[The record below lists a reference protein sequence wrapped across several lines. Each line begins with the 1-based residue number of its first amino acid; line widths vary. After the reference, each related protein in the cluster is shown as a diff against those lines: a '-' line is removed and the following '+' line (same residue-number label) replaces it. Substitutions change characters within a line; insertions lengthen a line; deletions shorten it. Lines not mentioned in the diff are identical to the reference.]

1 MLVLVDLDDT
11 LCNTWEAGKRT
22 MLHAI
27 PFLLRRGKLRALL
40 YLLTAKYRGLEGSK
54 RLHTLDLHE
63 LVEELFRRIY
73 PKITGEELAELSSF
87 VEEHFFRYLRLYDD
101 ALPFLRGIRGL
112 GARVVLVTDSST
124 NWQRKKLEVLGIGA
138 YFDDVIISGETGHSK
153 FEDYNFRLAM
163 KRFPDREVYVVGDRD
178 ETDMAGAKAIGAV
191 GILVRRGYFSG
202 RKVRNANYV
211 VKNLGDALEVIKREH
226 KKRAEA

>member
-22 MLHAI
+22 MLRAV

-40 YLLTAKYRGLEGSK
+40 YLLTAKYRGLEDSE

-73 PKITGEELAELSSF
+73 PGIAEEELAELSSF
-87 VEEHFFRYLRLYDD
+87 VERNFFRHLRLYDD
-101 ALPFLRGIRGL
+101 AVPFLEGL
-112 GARVVLVTDSST
+112 KRMNARIVLITDSST
-124 NWQRKKLEVLGIGA
+124 NWQRKKLEVLGIGS

-153 FEDYNFRLAM
+153 FESHNFRLAL
-163 KRFPDREVYVVGDRD
+163 KRFPDWEVYVVGDRD
-178 ETDMAGAKAIGAV
+178 ETDMAGARAIGAV
-191 GILVRRGYFSG
+191 GILVRRGYFS
-202 RKVRNANYV
+202 RKG
-211 VKNLGDALEVIKREH
+211 VKNADYIVRSLTEALEVIKREH
-226 KKRAEA
+226 QARAQA

>member
-22 MLHAI
+22 MLRAI

-40 YLLTAKYRGLEGSK
+40 YLLTAKYRNLESSE

-63 LVEELFRRIY
+63 LVEELFRKIY
-73 PKITGEELAELSSF
+73 PGISDEELEEFVSF
-87 VEEHFFRYLRLYDD
+87 VEGHFFRHLKLYDD
-101 ALPFLRGIRGL
+101 ALPFLKGLREL
-112 GARVVLVTDSST
+112 GARIVLITDSST
-124 NWQRKKLEVLGIGA
+124 RWQRRKLKLLGIEDF
-138 YFDDVIISGETGHSK
+138 FDDVIISGETGHSK
-153 FEDYNFRLAM
+153 FEDHNFRLALE
-163 KRFPDREVYVVGDRD
+163 RFPDKEVYVVGDRD

-202 RKVRNANYV
+202 RKVRNADYV
-211 VKNLGDALEVIKREH
+211 VRNLNEALEVIESEH
-226 KKRAEA
+226 KKGTQA